1 MNLEAL
7 RKLMHKLNHG
17 DDGGGVGKAV
27 SITGWKTELTAV
39 DNPDG
44 ELLDVRIERK
54 GNRWWP
60 LGAVG
65 PAQVL
70 RSARR
75 RTRAGVHRTSRRRRH
90 VLAPRFKGKR
100 LNTA

>member
-65 PAQVL
+65 PALSAAKRQTTNTR
-70 RSARR
+70 RSAPHV
-75 RTRAGVHRTSRRRRH
+75 TTTKARTS
-90 VLAPRFKGKR
+90 A
-100 LNTA
+100 